1 MIKSLLVG
9 AMLTLV
15 SASAFALS
23 CDNPRNAYDR
33 TYCASL
39 KMVQADQDINEQ
51 YKKTVSVLNPEQKK
65 KVKDAQIQWIKIR
78 DNACSNDGLLYLD
91 CANEKTEARI
101 VILKAIERECRASG
115 CDDAK
120 LSQVE

>member
-1 MIKSLLVG
+1 M
-9 AMLTLV
+9 
-15 SASAFALS
+15 S

-39 KMVQADQDINEQ
+39 KMVQSDQDINDQ
-51 YKKTVSVLNPEQKK
+51 YKKTMSALNPDQKK
-65 KVKDAQIQWIKIR
+65 KSESRSNPVDQKNR
-78 DNACSNDGLLYLD
+78 DSACSNDGLLYLD

-101 VILKAIERECRASG
+101 VILKAVERECRAAG